1 MLAAGHAPLPVGSA
15 GSESVQRAPV
25 SRVRHAPAPVELASR
40 RRKPPSPPNP
50 VSAEPFP
57 GFCGDVVWAAQPG
70 PSRATAPR
78 RLSAASPSGSE
89 DAHGI
94 PKGACPLGGGHGA
107 RSPMRDAAPFGGLS
121 RRKGQAALRSR
132 RKHAGNPWREGV
144 QRSGQSGS
152 ARAGLSQPRCRGEL
166 GARKGRSRRLRPL
179 RAPGVGRYAMDSAN
193 EPSLLMWCLSRAL
206 PALTTIMSMPSKRT
220 GTSPSGV

>member
-1 MLAAGHAPLPVGSA
+1 MEP
-15 GSESVQRAPV
+15 
-25 SRVRHAPAPVELASR
+25 ASR

-50 VSAEPFP
+50 VSAGPFP

-70 PSRATAPR
+70 PSCATAPR
-78 RLSAASPSGSE
+78 RLSAASPSGLE

-94 PKGACPLGGGHGA
+94 PKGACPLGGGMG
-107 RSPMRDAAPFGGLS
+107 RAAPCAMRHLSAGFPGGRA
-121 RRKGQAALRSR
+121 RRHCGAGASTPETRGGRGAEVRAARE
-132 RKHAGNPWREGV
+132 REG
-144 QRSGQSGS
+144 GS
-152 ARAGLSQPRCRGEL
+152 LAAEVPRRVGSTE
-166 GARKGRSRRLRPL
+166 GRSRRLRPL